1 MRSFFRD
8 LVGNDST
15 KARLAGALSSNTLPH
30 AFLIDGPSGSGKM
43 TLALSLAKAL
53 NCHNKKSSDIPL
65 PCGTCPACR
74 RISSNN
80 FPDVRIL
87 DKPSDKA
94 STGVDDIK
102 DFKSDVYLS
111 PTEAECKVYILNSA
125 HTLTP
130 AAQNALLIFLEEPP
144 PNVYVM
150 LLACGV
156 DKILTT
162 IKSRAQYIAMEHF
175 TSAALLGHLKS
186 LGIIPNGASERD
198 GALSELLVAA
208 DGRIGLARELL
219 APKSQKMIL
228 QERELTLSLIKA
240 MRRGAAFSSLLA
252 ATRALPAKR
261 AELAHALD
269 SAISA
274 LRDLLTCKHSENAEL
289 LFYTSRELLREHAGA
304 FSRQRL
310 FLLYDALSAALNAL
324 DRNANIQTL
333 LYTLAV
339 RIRGIDK

>member
-1 MRSFFRD
+1 MRSFFQD

-53 NCHNKKSSDIPL
+53 NCPSKKGSDTPV
-65 PCGTCPACR
+65 PCGVCPSCR
-74 RISSNN
+74 RIASGN

-111 PTEAECKVYILNSA
+111 PTEAECKVYILNNA

-144 PNVYVM
+144 PNVYVI

-162 IKSRAQYIAMEHF
+162 IKSRTQYIAMEHF
-175 TSAALLGHLKS
+175 THSALLGHLKS
-186 LGIIPNGASERD
+186 LGIIPRGASEHD

-208 DGRIGLARELL
+208 DGRIGLAGELL
-219 APKSQKMIL
+219 SPKSQKIIL

-240 MRRGAAFSSLLA
+240 MRRGTAFSSILS
-252 ATRALPAKR
+252 ATRALPTKR
-261 AELAHALD
+261 AELSRALD
-269 SAISA
+269 LAVSA
-274 LRDLLTCKHSENAEL
+274 LRDLLTAKHSENAEL
-289 LFYTSRELLREHAGA
+289 LFYTSRELLAEHAGA

-310 FLLYDALSAALNAL
+310 FLLYDAVSASLDALEK
-324 DRNANIQTL
+324 NANIQTL